1 MSRSTPKRPIAL
13 LAVDLALANAGVQ
26 EVGEN
31 RGKSVEAYQAS
42 CVPPLR
48 PGDPWCAAVVR
59 FRYKQAATQLGL
71 TYDKTFP
78 RTGWTP
84 DYSAWAK
91 KTGKW
96 ISKNTLAVSSTDV
109 LKKAVLPGDLVCF
122 YMKSLGRI
130 AHIGIVISVDLWG
143 CVTMEGNTSPEPS
156 DELSVERDG
165 DGYYRK
171 ERTWAELGEWGG
183 IVQVDF

>member
-1 MSRSTPKRPIAL
+1 MSRLTLSRPIAT
-13 LAVDLALANAGVQ
+13 LAVQLSISNAGVQ
-26 EVGEN
+26 ETGEN
-31 RGKSVEAYQAS
+31 RGKAVEAYQSS
-42 CVPPLR
+42 CVPPLP
-48 PGDPWCAAVVR
+48 PGSPWCAAVVR
-59 FRYKQAATQLGL
+59 FRYKQAATQLAT

-91 KTGKW
+91 RTGTW
-96 ISKNTLAVSSTDV
+96 ITKKSLDVVGTDTY
-109 LKKAVLPGDLVCF
+109 KAVMPGDLVCF

-130 AHIGIVISVDLWG
+130 AHIGLVTNVYSWGVI
-143 CVTMEGNTSPEPS
+143 TMEGNTSPEPS